1 MTRYDSYKL
10 QRFKSSNEHSA
21 GKSTCEAPRSLGSSS
36 SAKSFTGK
44 FFFHNQNIKADVFH
58 QFQTLQMNMDMVD
71 MVTVEAV
78 YHSNSLRKLHNRY
91 RSHNNGKSSCRNN
104 LEMIQG
110 KFTWKWHR
118 SFTDIKANKRFCLCS
133 YIKQSSVLI
142 QS

>member
-1 MTRYDSYKL
+1 MTRYDSCKL

-21 GKSTCEAPRSLGSSS
+21 GKSTCEALRSLGSSS

-44 FFFHNQNIKADVFH
+44 LFFHNQNTNADVFH
-58 QFQTLQMNMDMVD
+58 QFQTLYMNVDMVD

-78 YHSNSLRKLHNRY
+78 YHSNSLRKLYYRY
-91 RSHNNGKSSCRNN
+91 RSHSNGKSSGRNN

-110 KFTWKWHR
+110 KFTWKKHR
-118 SFTDIKANKRFCLCS
+118 SFTDIKTNKHFCLFS
-133 YIKQSSVLI
+133 YIKQSSALI